1 MRDNAFFVIKLYM
14 YDFNFVIVFF
24 FNYKVEARTR
34 DLQETLSRQLSY
46 MLDDFDG
53 SVS

>member
-1 MRDNAFFVIKLYM
+1 MKADRSVQFLHKKASTTLS
-14 YDFNFVIVFF
+14 
-24 FNYKVEARTR
+24 EARTR